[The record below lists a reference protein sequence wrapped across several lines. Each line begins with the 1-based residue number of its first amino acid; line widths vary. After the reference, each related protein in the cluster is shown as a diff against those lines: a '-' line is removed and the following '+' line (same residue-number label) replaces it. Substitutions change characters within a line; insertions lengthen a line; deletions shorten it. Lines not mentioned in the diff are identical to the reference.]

1 MWRRRSTVSS
11 DWCDGLARLSHW
23 LIRPAVRG
31 CPGDPCFFRGEP
43 AAARPRA
50 FHPGQPLPPDI
61 DDERLMQQRIYPQ
74 QWHNQHIYPALDC
87 PELEADMSLARA
99 NLAGLAGFI
108 DGLDQV
114 LGNTDA
120 LPDFLREV
128 RLRAQRIRNIGWNV
142 AILAACKGS
151 QDARDVLA
159 KQLASRARA
168 LNADLFK
175 TLAPVEDLMLG
186 LPEPEFERLMQDPL
200 LGEEDYRLRHER
212 RLQDQR
218 LPVEAEQLVIGL
230 GTDGLHAWGNLYN
243 DLVGKIRLVI
253 DGREMGLAEASNLLS
268 SPIRALRREAFD
280 AISAGWEGE
289 QETVAAILN
298 ALNGWRLEL
307 ARQRG
312 KQRVLDALDLS
323 CHQSHIERT
332 TLDTL
337 MAETYNA
344 RGLGQRALGL
354 MARQLGITDP
364 GPEDL
369 FAPPPAASSREIPF
383 EEAIE
388 IIAAAFARFD
398 PEMGEFARMMAEK
411 GWIDAAPTPNRRTGA
426 YCTKFA
432 EPVEPRVFITY
443 AGTMDNVITLAH
455 ELGHAW
461 HNWLIRDLP
470 MSQRSY
476 PMTLAETASI
486 FAETLVRSAL
496 FEQAQTPEQQQA
508 IAWAEAD
515 GAATFLVNI
524 PARFDF
530 EQALV
535 AARGQGY
542 VSAQRLKTMTDEAW
556 GRWYE
561 ESLVRYHPLFWAA
574 KAHFS
579 IAGLGFYNYP
589 YLFGYLFSLG
599 VYQQLMSRQAAGETN
614 VAGAYRALL
623 RDTGRM
629 SAEDLVAKHLG
640 QDIREAAF
648 WQGSMTL
655 VAAAVDR
662 FEQTCG

>member
-1 MWRRRSTVSS
+1 
-11 DWCDGLARLSHW
+11 
-23 LIRPAVRG
+23 
-31 CPGDPCFFRGEP
+31 
-43 AAARPRA
+43 
-50 FHPGQPLPPDI
+50 
-61 DDERLMQQRIYPQ
+61 
-74 QWHNQHIYPALDC
+74 
-87 PELEADMSLARA
+87 MSLARA
-99 NLAGLAGFI
+99 SLAELSGFI
-108 DGLDQV
+108 EGLVGVQ
-114 LGNTDA
+114 GNQPA
-120 LPDFLREV
+120 RQDFLREV
-128 RLRAQRIRNIGWNV
+128 RLRARRIREIGWNIAV
-142 AILAACKGS
+142 LAACTGS
-151 QDARDVLA
+151 QDARDPLA

-175 TLAPVEDLMLG
+175 TLAPIEDLMLG
-186 LPEPEFERLMQDPL
+186 LPEAEFEQLMQDPL
-200 LGEEDYRLRHER
+200 LGEEEYRLRHER

-253 DGREMGLAEASNLLS
+253 DGREMGLAEANNLLS
-268 SPIRALRREAFD
+268 SPVRALRKEAFD

-307 ARQRG
+307 SRQRG
-312 KQRVLDALDLS
+312 KVRTLDALDLS
-323 CHQSHIERT
+323 CHQSHIERA

-337 MAETYNA
+337 MQETWQA
-344 RGLGQRALGL
+344 RHLGQRALGL
-354 MARQLGITDP
+354 MARRLGIEEL

-369 FAPPPAASSREIPF
+369 FAPPPASSHRSIPF

-388 IIAAAFARFD
+388 IIALAFTGFD
-398 PEMGEFARMMAEK
+398 PKMGEFARMMAER

-432 EPVEPRVFITY
+432 DPVEPRVFITY

-496 FEQAQTPEQQQA
+496 FEQARSAEERQA

-535 AARGQGY
+535 AEREQGY
-542 VSAQRLKTMTDEAW
+542 VSSGRLKALTDEAW

-561 ESLVRYHPLFWAA
+561 ESLCRYHPMFWAA

-579 IAGLGFYNYP
+579 IAGFGFYNYP

-599 VYQQLMSRQAAGETN
+599 VYQQLISRQAAGEQD
-614 VAGAYRALL
+614 VAQAYRALL

-629 SAEDLVAKHLG
+629 SAEELVVKHLG

-648 WQGSMTL
+648 WQGSLAL

-662 FEQTCG
+662 FEQTLS

>member
-1 MWRRRSTVSS
+1 
-11 DWCDGLARLSHW
+11 
-23 LIRPAVRG
+23 
-31 CPGDPCFFRGEP
+31 
-43 AAARPRA
+43 
-50 FHPGQPLPPDI
+50 
-61 DDERLMQQRIYPQ
+61 MQQRVYPQ
-74 QWHNQHIYPALDC
+74 QWQNQHIYPSLDSC
-87 PELEADMSLARA
+87 VLEADMSLARA
-99 NLAGLAGFI
+99 SLAELSGFIEGLAGV
-108 DGLDQV
+108 Q
-114 LGNTDA
+114 GNQPA
-120 LPDFLREV
+120 RQDFLREV
-128 RLRAQRIRNIGWNV
+128 RLRARRIREIGWNIAV
-142 AILAACKGS
+142 LAACTGS
-151 QDARDVLA
+151 QDARDPLA

-175 TLAPVEDLMLG
+175 TLAPIEDLMLG
-186 LPEPEFERLMQDPL
+186 LPEAEFEQLMQDPL
-200 LGEEDYRLRHER
+200 LGEEEYRLRHER

-268 SPIRALRREAFD
+268 SPDGALRKEAFD

-307 ARQRG
+307 SRQRG
-312 KQRVLDALDLS
+312 KVRTLDALDLS
-323 CHQSHIERT
+323 CHQSHIERV

-337 MAETYNA
+337 MQETWQA

-354 MARQLGITDP
+354 MARRLGIEEL

-369 FAPPPAASSREIPF
+369 FAPPPASSHRSIPF

-388 IIAAAFARFD
+388 IIALAFTGFD
-398 PEMGEFARMMAEK
+398 PEMGEFARMMAER

-432 EPVEPRVFITY
+432 DPVEPRVFITY

-496 FEQAQTPEQQQA
+496 FEQARSAEERQA

-535 AARGQGY
+535 AEREQGY
-542 VSAQRLKTMTDEAW
+542 VSSARLKALTDEAW

-561 ESLVRYHPLFWAA
+561 KSLSRYHPMFWAA

-579 IAGLGFYNYP
+579 IAGFGFYNYP

-599 VYQQLMSRQAAGETN
+599 VYQQLISRQAAGEQD
-614 VAGAYRALL
+614 VAQAYRALL

-629 SAEDLVAKHLG
+629 SAEELVMKHLG

-648 WQGSMTL
+648 WQGSLAL

-662 FEQTCG
+662 FEQTLS

>member
-1 MWRRRSTVSS
+1 
-11 DWCDGLARLSHW
+11 
-23 LIRPAVRG
+23 
-31 CPGDPCFFRGEP
+31 
-43 AAARPRA
+43 
-50 FHPGQPLPPDI
+50 
-61 DDERLMQQRIYPQ
+61 MQQRVYPQ
-74 QWHNQHIYPALDC
+74 QWQNQHIYPSLDSSV
-87 PELEADMSLARA
+87 LEADMSLARA
-99 NLAGLAGFI
+99 SLAELAVFI
-108 DGLDQV
+108 DGLGPLRDQ
-114 LGNTDA
+114 GAA
-120 LPDFLREV
+120 LQDGLREV
-128 RLRAQRIRNIGWNV
+128 RLRARRIREIGWNIAV
-142 AILAACKGS
+142 LAACTGS
-151 QDARDVLA
+151 QDTRDPLA

-175 TLAPVEDLMLG
+175 TLAPIEDLMLG
-186 LPEPEFERLMQDPL
+186 LPEAEFRQLMQDPL
-200 LGEEDYRLRHER
+200 LGEEEYRLRHER

-243 DLVGKIRLVI
+243 DLVGKIRVQVA
-253 DGREMGLAEASNLLS
+253 GQERGLAEASNLLS
-268 SPIRALRREAFD
+268 SPDRAQRKEAFD

-307 ARQRG
+307 SRQRG
-312 KQRVLDALDLS
+312 RVRTLDALDLS
-323 CHQSHIERT
+323 CHQSHIERA

-337 MAETYNA
+337 MRETWQA

-354 MARQLGITDP
+354 MARRLGIEEL

-369 FAPPPAASSREIPF
+369 FAPPPASSHRSIPF

-388 IIAAAFARFD
+388 IIALAFAGFD
-398 PEMGEFARMMAEK
+398 PEMGAFARMMAER

-432 EPVEPRVFITY
+432 DPVEPRVFITY

-496 FEQAQTPEQQQA
+496 FEQARNAEERQA

-535 AARGQGY
+535 AEREQGY
-542 VSAQRLKTMTDEAW
+542 VSSARLKALTDEAW

-561 ESLVRYHPLFWAA
+561 KSLGRYHPMFWAA

-579 IAGLGFYNYP
+579 IAGFGFYNYP

-599 VYQQLMSRQAAGETN
+599 VYQQLMSRKGAGEAN
-614 VAGAYRALL
+614 VAEAYRALL

-648 WQGSMTL
+648 WQGSLAL

-662 FEQTCG
+662 FEQTQS

>member
-1 MWRRRSTVSS
+1 MY
-11 DWCDGLARLSHW
+11 
-23 LIRPAVRG
+23 
-31 CPGDPCFFRGEP
+31 
-43 AAARPRA
+43 
-50 FHPGQPLPPDI
+50 Q
-61 DDERLMQQRIYPQ
+61 Q
-74 QWHNQHIYPALDC
+74 QWNNDHIYPGLDST
-87 PELEADMSLARA
+87 ELEADMRAARHALEELASYM
-99 NLAGLAGFI
+99 AGL
-108 DGLDQV
+108 DGVRGD
-114 LGNTDA
+114 DA
-120 LPDFLREV
+120 ALQDFLREV
-128 RLRAQRIRNIGWNV
+128 RLRARDIRHIGWNV
-142 AILAACKGS
+142 AILATCRGS
-151 QDARDVLA
+151 QDARDPQA

-175 TLAPVEDLMLG
+175 TLAPVEDLMLA
-186 LPEPEFERLMQDPL
+186 LPEEEFAALMVDPL
-200 LGEEDYRLRHER
+200 LGEETYRLRHER

-243 DLVGKIRLVI
+243 DLVGKIRLTI

-268 SPIRALRREAFD
+268 SPIRALRLEAFD

-312 KQRVLDALDLS
+312 NTRLLDALDLS
-323 CHQSHIERT
+323 CHQSHIERA
-332 TLDTL
+332 TLDAL
-337 MAETYNA
+337 MSETWRA
-344 RGLGQRALGL
+344 RGLGQRALEL
-354 MARQLGITDP
+354 MAERLGLDDL

-369 FAPPPAASSREIPF
+369 FAPPPASSSRDIPF
-383 EEAIE
+383 DEAIE
-388 IIAAAFARFD
+388 LIVDAFSRFD
-398 PEMGEFARMMAEK
+398 PEMGAFARMMAEK

-432 EPVEPRVFITY
+432 EPVEPRVFVTY

-461 HNWLIRDLP
+461 HNWVIRDLP

-496 FEQAQTPEQQQA
+496 FEQAQSPEEQLA

-530 EQALV
+530 ERALV
-535 AARGQGY
+535 AERAQGY
-542 VSAQRLKTMTDEAW
+542 VSAERLKTLTDEAW

-561 ESLVRYHPLFWAA
+561 GSLTRYHPMFWAA

-599 VYQQLMSRQAAGETN
+599 VYQQLMSRKAAGEEG
-614 VAGAYRALL
+614 VAEAYRALL

-648 WQGSMTL
+648 WQGSL
-655 VAAAVDR
+655 AQVAQAIER
-662 FEQTCG
+662 FAQLPA

>member
-1 MWRRRSTVSS
+1 MY
-11 DWCDGLARLSHW
+11 
-23 LIRPAVRG
+23 
-31 CPGDPCFFRGEP
+31 
-43 AAARPRA
+43 
-50 FHPGQPLPPDI
+50 Q
-61 DDERLMQQRIYPQ
+61 Q
-74 QWHNQHIYPALDC
+74 QWNNDHIYSGLDS
-87 PELEADMSLARA
+87 PELEADMRAARHALEELASYM
-99 NLAGLAGFI
+99 AGL
-108 DGLDQV
+108 DGV
-114 LGNTDA
+114 RDA
-120 LPDFLREV
+120 DAALLDFLREV
-128 RLRAQRIRNIGWNV
+128 RLRARDIRHIGWNV
-142 AILAACKGS
+142 AILAACRGS
-151 QDARDVLA
+151 QDARDPQA

-175 TLAPVEDLMLG
+175 TLAPVEDLMLA
-186 LPEPEFERLMQDPL
+186 LPEEEFAALMRDPL
-200 LGEEDYRLRHER
+200 LGEEAYRLRHER

-243 DLVGKIRLVI
+243 DLVGKIRLTI

-268 SPIRALRREAFD
+268 SPIRALRLEAFD

-307 ARQRG
+307 ACQRG
-312 KQRVLDALDLS
+312 NTRLLDALDLS
-323 CHQSHIERT
+323 CHQSHIERA
-332 TLDTL
+332 TLDAL
-337 MAETYNA
+337 MSETWRA
-344 RGLGQRALGL
+344 RWLGQRALGL
-354 MARQLGITDP
+354 MAERLGLDDL

-369 FAPPPAASSREIPF
+369 FAPPPASSSRDIPF
-383 EEAIE
+383 DEAIAL
-388 IIAAAFARFD
+388 IADAFSRFD
-398 PEMGEFARMMAEK
+398 PEMGAFARMMAEK

-432 EPVEPRVFITY
+432 EPVEPRVFVTY

-461 HNWLIRDLP
+461 HNWVIRDLP

-496 FEQAQTPEQQQA
+496 FGQAQSPEEQLA

-524 PARFDF
+524 SARFDF

-535 AARGQGY
+535 AEREQGY
-542 VSAQRLKTMTDEAW
+542 VSAERLKALTDEAW

-561 ESLVRYHPLFWAA
+561 GSLTRYHSMFWAA

-599 VYQQLMSRQAAGETN
+599 VYQQLMSRKAAGEEGIAET
-614 VAGAYRALL
+614 YRALL

-648 WQGSMTL
+648 WQGSL
-655 VAAAVDR
+655 AQVAQAVER
-662 FEQTCG
+662 FAQLPA

>member
-1 MWRRRSTVSS
+1 
-11 DWCDGLARLSHW
+11 
-23 LIRPAVRG
+23 
-31 CPGDPCFFRGEP
+31 
-43 AAARPRA
+43 
-50 FHPGQPLPPDI
+50 
-61 DDERLMQQRIYPQ
+61 MQATRYLQ
-74 QWHNQHIYPALDC
+74 QWHNHHIYPALDS
-87 PELEADMSLARA
+87 PELEADMAEARAALAPLAALIA
-99 NLAGLAGFI
+99 NLADLAG
-108 DGLDQV
+108 
-114 LGNTDA
+114 DA
-120 LPDFLREV
+120 RQDCLREV
-128 RLRAQRIRNIGWNV
+128 RLRARRIRHIGWNV
-142 AILAACKGS
+142 AILAACRGS
-151 QDARDVLA
+151 QDARDTQA

-175 TLAPVEDLMLG
+175 TLAPVEDLMLA
-186 LPEPEFERLMQDPL
+186 LPEAEFGLLMADPL
-200 LGEEDYRLRHER
+200 LGEEEYRLRHER

-218 LPVEAEQLVIGL
+218 LPVAAEQLVIGL

-268 SPIRALRREAFD
+268 SPLRSLRREAFD

-298 ALNGWRLEL
+298 AINGWRLEL
-307 ARQRG
+307 SRQRG
-312 KQRVLDALDLS
+312 SERQLDALDLS
-323 CHQSHIERT
+323 CHQSHIERA

-337 MAETYNA
+337 MSETWQA
-344 RGLGQRALGL
+344 RTLGQRALEL
-354 MARQLGITDP
+354 MAARLGIDDP
-364 GPEDL
+364 GAEDL

-388 IIAAAFARFD
+388 LIAAAFARFD

-432 EPVEPRVFITY
+432 EPVEPRVFVTY

-461 HNWLIRDLP
+461 HNWVIRDLP
-470 MSQRSY
+470 MSQRGY

-496 FEQAQTPEQQQA
+496 FEQAESPEEQLA

-530 EQALV
+530 ELALV
-535 AARGQGY
+535 AERERGY
-542 VSAQRLKTMTDEAW
+542 VAPARLKALTDEAW
-556 GRWYE
+556 ARWYE
-561 ESLVRYHPLFWAA
+561 GSLCRYHPMFWAA

-599 VYQQLMSRQAAGETN
+599 VYQLLMSRKAAGEEG
-614 VAGAYRALL
+614 VAEAYRALL

-629 SAEDLVAKHLG
+629 SAEALVAKHLG
-640 QDIREAAF
+640 QDIRQSAF
-648 WQGSMTL
+648 WQGSL
-655 VAAAVDR
+655 AQVAQAVER
-662 FEQTCG
+662 FAQLPA

>member
-1 MWRRRSTVSS
+1 
-11 DWCDGLARLSHW
+11 
-23 LIRPAVRG
+23 
-31 CPGDPCFFRGEP
+31 
-43 AAARPRA
+43 
-50 FHPGQPLPPDI
+50 
-61 DDERLMQQRIYPQ
+61 MQATRYLQ
-74 QWHNQHIYPALDC
+74 QWHNHHIYPALDS
-87 PELEADMSLARA
+87 PELEADMAEARAALAPLAALIA
-99 NLAGLAGFI
+99 NLADLAG
-108 DGLDQV
+108 
-114 LGNTDA
+114 DA
-120 LPDFLREV
+120 RQDCLREV
-128 RLRAQRIRNIGWNV
+128 RLRARRIRHIGWNV
-142 AILAACKGS
+142 AILAACRGS
-151 QDARDVLA
+151 QDARDTQA

-175 TLAPVEDLMLG
+175 TLAPVEDLMLA
-186 LPEPEFERLMQDPL
+186 LPEAEFGLLMADPL
-200 LGEEDYRLRHER
+200 LGEEEYRLRHER

-218 LPVEAEQLVIGL
+218 LPVAAEQLVIGL

-268 SPIRALRREAFD
+268 SPLRSLRREAFD

-298 ALNGWRLEL
+298 AINGWRLEL
-307 ARQRG
+307 SRQRG
-312 KQRVLDALDLS
+312 SERQLDALDLS
-323 CHQSHIERT
+323 CHQSHIERA

-337 MAETYNA
+337 MSETWQA
-344 RGLGQRALGL
+344 RTLGQRALEL
-354 MARQLGITDP
+354 MAARLGIDDP
-364 GPEDL
+364 GAEDL

-388 IIAAAFARFD
+388 LIAAAFARFD

-432 EPVEPRVFITY
+432 EPVEPRVFVTY

-461 HNWLIRDLP
+461 HNWVIRDLP
-470 MSQRSY
+470 MSQRGY

-496 FEQAQTPEQQQA
+496 FEQAESPEEQLA

-530 EQALV
+530 ELALV
-535 AARGQGY
+535 AERERGY
-542 VSAQRLKTMTDEAW
+542 VAPARLKALTDEAW
-556 GRWYE
+556 ARWYE
-561 ESLVRYHPLFWAA
+561 KSLCRYHPMFWAA

-599 VYQQLMSRQAAGETN
+599 VYQLLMSRKAAGEEG
-614 VAGAYRALL
+614 VAEAYRALL

-629 SAEDLVAKHLG
+629 SAEALVAKHLG
-640 QDIREAAF
+640 QDIRQSAF
-648 WQGSMTL
+648 WQGSL
-655 VAAAVDR
+655 AQVAQAVER
-662 FEQTCG
+662 FAQLPA

>member
-1 MWRRRSTVSS
+1 MY
-11 DWCDGLARLSHW
+11 
-23 LIRPAVRG
+23 
-31 CPGDPCFFRGEP
+31 
-43 AAARPRA
+43 
-50 FHPGQPLPPDI
+50 Q
-61 DDERLMQQRIYPQ
+61 Q
-74 QWHNQHIYPALDC
+74 QWNNDHIYPGLDS
-87 PELEADMSLARA
+87 PEQEADMRAARHALEELASYM
-99 NLAGLAGFI
+99 AGL
-108 DGLDQV
+108 DGVRDD
-114 LGNTDA
+114 DA
-120 LPDFLREV
+120 ALLDFLREV
-128 RLRAQRIRNIGWNV
+128 RLRARDIRHIGWNV
-142 AILAACKGS
+142 AILAACRGS
-151 QDARDVLA
+151 QDARDPQA

-175 TLAPVEDLMLG
+175 TLAPVEDLMLA
-186 LPEPEFERLMQDPL
+186 LPEEKFAALMSDPL
-200 LGEEDYRLRHER
+200 LGEEAYRLRHER

-243 DLVGKIRLVI
+243 DLVGKIRLTI

-268 SPIRALRREAFD
+268 SPVRALRLEAFD

-312 KQRVLDALDLS
+312 NPRLLDALDLS
-323 CHQSHIERT
+323 CHQSHIERA
-332 TLDTL
+332 TLDAL
-337 MAETYNA
+337 MSETWRA
-344 RGLGQRALGL
+344 RGLGQRALEL
-354 MARQLGITDP
+354 MAERLGLDDL

-369 FAPPPAASSREIPF
+369 FAPPPAVSSREIPF

-388 IIAAAFARFD
+388 LIADAFSRFD
-398 PEMGEFARMMAEK
+398 PEMGAFARMMAEK

-432 EPVEPRVFITY
+432 EPVEPRVFVTY

-461 HNWLIRDLP
+461 HNWVIRDLP

-496 FEQAQTPEQQQA
+496 FEQAQSPEEQLA

-530 EQALV
+530 ERALV
-535 AARGQGY
+535 AEREQGY
-542 VSAQRLKTMTDEAW
+542 VSAERLKALTDEAW

-561 ESLVRYHPLFWAA
+561 GSLTRYHPMFWAA

-599 VYQQLMSRQAAGETN
+599 VYQQLMSRKAAGEEG
-614 VAGAYRALL
+614 VAEAYRALL

-648 WQGSMTL
+648 WQGSL
-655 VAAAVDR
+655 AQVAQAIER
-662 FEQTCG
+662 FAQLPA

>member
-1 MWRRRSTVSS
+1 MY
-11 DWCDGLARLSHW
+11 
-23 LIRPAVRG
+23 
-31 CPGDPCFFRGEP
+31 
-43 AAARPRA
+43 
-50 FHPGQPLPPDI
+50 Q
-61 DDERLMQQRIYPQ
+61 Q
-74 QWHNQHIYPALDC
+74 QWNNDHIYPGLDST
-87 PELEADMSLARA
+87 ELEADMRAARHALDDLASYMT
-99 NLAGLAGFI
+99 GLEAVRG
-108 DGLDQV
+108 D
-114 LGNTDA
+114 DA
-120 LPDFLREV
+120 ALQDFLREV
-128 RLRAQRIRNIGWNV
+128 RLRTRTIHNIGWNV
-142 AILAACKGS
+142 AILAACRGS
-151 QDARDVLA
+151 QDARDPQA
-159 KQLASRARA
+159 KQMASRARA

-175 TLAPVEDLMLG
+175 TLAPVEDLLLA
-186 LPEPEFERLMQDPL
+186 LPEEAFVALMRDPL
-200 LGEEDYRLRHER
+200 LGEEAYRLRHER

-218 LPVEAEQLVIGL
+218 LPVAAEQLVIGL

-243 DLVGKIRLVI
+243 DLVGKIRLTI

-268 SPIRALRREAFD
+268 SPVRALRLEAFD

-312 KQRVLDALDLS
+312 SERLLDALDLS
-323 CHQSHIERT
+323 CHQSHIERA
-332 TLDTL
+332 TLDAL
-337 MAETYNA
+337 MSETWQA
-344 RGLGQRALGL
+344 RGLGQQALAL
-354 MARQLGITDP
+354 MAARLGIDDL
-364 GPEDL
+364 GAEDL
-369 FAPPPAASSREIPF
+369 FAPPPATSSREIPF
-383 EEAIE
+383 EEAIAL
-388 IIAAAFARFD
+388 IADAFSHFD
-398 PEMGEFARMMAEK
+398 PEMGAFARMMAEK
-411 GWIDAAPTPNRRTGA
+411 GWIDAAPTPHRRTGA

-432 EPVEPRVFITY
+432 EPVEPRVFVTY

-461 HNWLIRDLP
+461 HNWVIRDLP
-470 MSQRSY
+470 MSQRRY

-496 FEQAQTPEQQQA
+496 FEQAQSAEEQLA

-530 EQALV
+530 ERALV
-535 AARGQGY
+535 AERAQGY
-542 VSAQRLKTMTDEAW
+542 VSAARLKALTDEAW

-561 ESLVRYHPLFWAA
+561 GSLCRYHPMFWAA

-579 IAGLGFYNYP
+579 IAGFGFYNYP

-599 VYQQLMSRQAAGETN
+599 VYQQLMSRKAAGEAG
-614 VAGAYRALL
+614 VAEAYRALL

-648 WQGSMTL
+648 WQGSL
-655 VAAAVDR
+655 AQVAEAVAR
-662 FEQTCG
+662 FAQL

>member
-1 MWRRRSTVSS
+1 
-11 DWCDGLARLSHW
+11 
-23 LIRPAVRG
+23 
-31 CPGDPCFFRGEP
+31 
-43 AAARPRA
+43 
-50 FHPGQPLPPDI
+50 
-61 DDERLMQQRIYPQ
+61 MQQRVYPQ
-74 QWHNQHIYPALDC
+74 QWQNQHIYPSLDSSV
-87 PELEADMSLARA
+87 LEADMSLARA
-99 NLAGLAGFI
+99 SLAELAVFI
-108 DGLDQV
+108 DGLGPLRDQ
-114 LGNTDA
+114 GAA
-120 LPDFLREV
+120 LQDGMRDGLRDGLREV
-128 RLRAQRIRNIGWNV
+128 RLRARRIREIGWNIAV
-142 AILAACKGS
+142 LAACTGS
-151 QDARDVLA
+151 QDARDPLA

-175 TLAPVEDLMLG
+175 TLAPIEDLMLG
-186 LPEPEFERLMQDPL
+186 LPEAEFGALMQDPL
-200 LGEEDYRLRHER
+200 LGEEEYRLRHER

-243 DLVGKIRLVI
+243 DLVGKIRVQVA
-253 DGREMGLAEASNLLS
+253 GQERGLAEASNLLS
-268 SPIRALRREAFD
+268 SPDRAQRKVAFD

-307 ARQRG
+307 SRQRG
-312 KQRVLDALDLS
+312 KVRTLDALDLS
-323 CHQSHIERT
+323 CHQSHIERA

-337 MAETYNA
+337 MRETWQA

-354 MARQLGITDP
+354 MARRLGIEEL

-369 FAPPPAASSREIPF
+369 FAPPPASSHRSIPF
-383 EEAIE
+383 EEAID
-388 IIAAAFARFD
+388 IIALAFAGFD
-398 PEMGEFARMMAEK
+398 PEMGAFARMMAER

-432 EPVEPRVFITY
+432 DPVEPRVFITY

-496 FEQAQTPEQQQA
+496 FEQARSAEERQA

-535 AARGQGY
+535 AEREQGY
-542 VSAQRLKTMTDEAW
+542 VSSARLKALTDEAW

-561 ESLVRYHPLFWAA
+561 KSLGRYHPMFWAA

-579 IAGLGFYNYP
+579 IAGFGFYNYP

-599 VYQQLMSRQAAGETN
+599 VYQQLMSRKGAGEAN
-614 VAGAYRALL
+614 VAEAYRALL

-648 WQGSMTL
+648 WQGSLAL

-662 FEQTCG
+662 FEQTQS

>member
-1 MWRRRSTVSS
+1 
-11 DWCDGLARLSHW
+11 
-23 LIRPAVRG
+23 
-31 CPGDPCFFRGEP
+31 
-43 AAARPRA
+43 
-50 FHPGQPLPPDI
+50 
-61 DDERLMQQRIYPQ
+61 MQQRVYPQ
-74 QWHNQHIYPALDC
+74 QWQNQHIYPSLDSSV
-87 PELEADMSLARA
+87 LEADMSLARA
-99 NLAGLAGFI
+99 SLAELAVFI
-108 DGLDQV
+108 DGLGQLRDQ
-114 LGNTDA
+114 GAA
-120 LPDFLREV
+120 LQDGLRDGLREV
-128 RLRAQRIRNIGWNV
+128 RLRARRIREIGWNIAV
-142 AILAACKGS
+142 LAACTGS
-151 QDARDVLA
+151 QDARDPLA

-175 TLAPVEDLMLG
+175 TLAPIEDLMLG
-186 LPEPEFERLMQDPL
+186 LPEAEFGQLMQDPL
-200 LGEEDYRLRHER
+200 LGEEEYRLRHER

-243 DLVGKIRLVI
+243 DLVGKIRVQVA
-253 DGREMGLAEASNLLS
+253 GQERGLAEASNLLS
-268 SPIRALRREAFD
+268 SPDRAQRKEAFD

-312 KQRVLDALDLS
+312 RVRTLDALDLS
-323 CHQSHIERT
+323 CHQSHIERA

-337 MAETYNA
+337 MRETWQA

-354 MARQLGITDP
+354 MARRLGIEEL

-369 FAPPPAASSREIPF
+369 FAPPPASSHRSIPF

-388 IIAAAFARFD
+388 IIALAFAGFD
-398 PEMGEFARMMAEK
+398 PEMGAFARMMAER

-432 EPVEPRVFITY
+432 DPVEPRVFITY

-496 FEQAQTPEQQQA
+496 FEQARSAEERQA

-535 AARGQGY
+535 AEREQGY
-542 VSAQRLKTMTDEAW
+542 VSSARLKALTDEAW

-561 ESLVRYHPLFWAA
+561 ESLGRYHPMFWAA

-579 IAGLGFYNYP
+579 IAGFGFYNYP

-599 VYQQLMSRQAAGETN
+599 VYQQLMSRKGAGEVN
-614 VAGAYRALL
+614 VAEAYRALL

-648 WQGSMTL
+648 WQGSLAL

-662 FEQTCG
+662 FEQTQS

>member
-1 MWRRRSTVSS
+1 
-11 DWCDGLARLSHW
+11 
-23 LIRPAVRG
+23 
-31 CPGDPCFFRGEP
+31 
-43 AAARPRA
+43 
-50 FHPGQPLPPDI
+50 
-61 DDERLMQQRIYPQ
+61 MQQPVYPQ
-74 QWHNQHIYPALDC
+74 QWHNQHIYPSLDSAM
-87 PELEADMSLARA
+87 LEADMSLARA
-99 NLAGLAGFI
+99 SLDELTGFI
-108 DGLDQV
+108 NGLGAVREQA
-114 LGNTDA
+114 DA
-120 LPDFLREV
+120 LQDFLREV
-128 RLRAQRIRNIGWNV
+128 RLRAQRIRNIGWNIAV
-142 AILAACKGS
+142 LAASQGS
-151 QDARDVLA
+151 QDARDPLA

-175 TLAPVEDLMLG
+175 ALAPVEDLMLG
-186 LPEPEFERLMQDPL
+186 LPESEFERLMQDPL

-243 DLVGKIRLVI
+243 DLVGKIRLHI
-253 DGREMGLAEASNLLS
+253 DGRERGLAEASNLLS
-268 SPIRALRREAFD
+268 SPERALRREAFD

-312 KQRVLDALDLS
+312 KVRQLDALDLS
-323 CHQSHIERT
+323 CHQSHIERA
-332 TLDTL
+332 TLDTM
-337 MAETYNA
+337 MAETYRA
-344 RGLGQRALGL
+344 RGLGQRALAL
-354 MARQLGITDP
+354 MAGKLGIDEL

-369 FAPPPAASSREIPF
+369 FAPPPASVSRTITF
-383 EEAIE
+383 EEAID
-388 IIAAAFARFD
+388 IIAAAFTRFD
-398 PEMGEFARMMAEK
+398 PEMGAFARMMAER

-470 MSQRSY
+470 MSQRGY

-496 FEQAQTPEQQQA
+496 FEQAQNPEQRQA

-524 PARFDF
+524 PARFEF
-530 EQALV
+530 ELALV
-535 AARGQGY
+535 AEREQGY
-542 VSAQRLKTMTDEAW
+542 VPAARLKSLTDEAW

-561 ESLVRYHPLFWAA
+561 GSLARYHPMFWAA

-579 IAGLGFYNYP
+579 IAGFGFYNYP

-599 VYQQLMSRQAAGETN
+599 VYHQLMSRQAQGEAN
-614 VAGAYRALL
+614 VAEAYRALL

-648 WQGSMTL
+648 WQGSLAL

-662 FEQTCG
+662 FEQTQG

>member
-1 MWRRRSTVSS
+1 
-11 DWCDGLARLSHW
+11 
-23 LIRPAVRG
+23 
-31 CPGDPCFFRGEP
+31 
-43 AAARPRA
+43 
-50 FHPGQPLPPDI
+50 
-61 DDERLMQQRIYPQ
+61 MQQRVYPQ
-74 QWHNQHIYPALDC
+74 QWQNQHIYPSLDSSV
-87 PELEADMSLARA
+87 LEADMSLARA
-99 NLAGLAGFI
+99 SLAELAVFI
-108 DGLDQV
+108 DGLGPLRDQ
-114 LGNTDA
+114 GAA
-120 LPDFLREV
+120 LQDGQRDGLRDGLREV
-128 RLRAQRIRNIGWNV
+128 RLRARRIREIGWNIAV
-142 AILAACKGS
+142 LAACTGS
-151 QDARDVLA
+151 QDARDPLA

-175 TLAPVEDLMLG
+175 TLAPIEDLMLG
-186 LPEPEFERLMQDPL
+186 LPEAEFGQLMQDPL
-200 LGEEDYRLRHER
+200 LGEEEYRLRHER

-243 DLVGKIRLVI
+243 DLVGKIRVQVA
-253 DGREMGLAEASNLLS
+253 GQERGLAEASNLLS
-268 SPIRALRREAFD
+268 SPDRGQRKEAFD
-280 AISAGWEGE
+280 AISAGWERE

-312 KQRVLDALDLS
+312 KVRTLDALDLS
-323 CHQSHIERT
+323 CHQSHIERA

-337 MAETYNA
+337 MRETWQA

-354 MARQLGITDP
+354 MARRLGIEEL

-369 FAPPPAASSREIPF
+369 FAPPPASSHRSIPF

-388 IIAAAFARFD
+388 IIALAFAGFD
-398 PEMGEFARMMAEK
+398 PEMGAFARMMAER

-432 EPVEPRVFITY
+432 DPVEPRVFITY

-496 FEQAQTPEQQQA
+496 FEQARSAEERQA

-535 AARGQGY
+535 AEREQGY
-542 VSAQRLKTMTDEAW
+542 VSSARLKALTDEAW

-561 ESLVRYHPLFWAA
+561 ESLGRYHPMFWAA

-579 IAGLGFYNYP
+579 IAGFGFYNYP

-599 VYQQLMSRQAAGETN
+599 VYQQLMSRKGAGEAN
-614 VAGAYRALL
+614 VAEAYRALL

-648 WQGSMTL
+648 WQGSLAL

-662 FEQTCG
+662 FEQTQS

>member
-1 MWRRRSTVSS
+1 MY
-11 DWCDGLARLSHW
+11 
-23 LIRPAVRG
+23 
-31 CPGDPCFFRGEP
+31 
-43 AAARPRA
+43 
-50 FHPGQPLPPDI
+50 Q
-61 DDERLMQQRIYPQ
+61 Q
-74 QWHNQHIYPALDC
+74 QWNNDHIYPGLDST
-87 PELEADMSLARA
+87 ELEADMRAARHALEELASYM
-99 NLAGLAGFI
+99 AGL
-108 DGLDQV
+108 DGVRDD
-114 LGNTDA
+114 DA
-120 LPDFLREV
+120 ALLDFLREV
-128 RLRAQRIRNIGWNV
+128 RLRTRDIHNIGWNM
-142 AILAACKGS
+142 AILAACRGS
-151 QDARDVLA
+151 QDARDPQA

-168 LNADLFK
+168 LIADLFK
-175 TLAPVEDLMLG
+175 TLAPVEDLMLA
-186 LPEPEFERLMQDPL
+186 LPEEEFAALMRDPL
-200 LGEEDYRLRHER
+200 LGEEAYRLRHER

-218 LPVEAEQLVIGL
+218 LPVAAEQLVIGL

-243 DLVGKIRLVI
+243 DLVGKIRLTI

-268 SPIRALRREAFD
+268 SPIRALRLEAFD

-312 KQRVLDALDLS
+312 NTRLLDALDLS
-323 CHQSHIERT
+323 CHQSHIERA
-332 TLDTL
+332 TLDAL
-337 MAETYNA
+337 MSEAWRA
-344 RGLGQRALGL
+344 RGLGQRALEL
-354 MARQLGITDP
+354 MAERLGLDDL

-369 FAPPPAASSREIPF
+369 FAPPPASSSRDIPF
-383 EEAIE
+383 DEAIE
-388 IIAAAFARFD
+388 LIADAFSRLD
-398 PEMGEFARMMAEK
+398 PEMGAFARMMAEK

-432 EPVEPRVFITY
+432 EPVEPRVFVTY

-461 HNWLIRDLP
+461 HNWVIRDLP
-470 MSQRSY
+470 MSQRRY

-496 FEQAQTPEQQQA
+496 FEQTQSTEEQLV

-530 EQALV
+530 ERALV
-535 AARGQGY
+535 AERAQGY
-542 VSAQRLKTMTDEAW
+542 VPAERLKALTDEAW

-561 ESLVRYHPLFWAA
+561 GSLTRYHPMFWAA

-579 IAGLGFYNYP
+579 IAGFGFYNYP

-599 VYQQLMSRQAAGETN
+599 VYQQLMSRKAAGEEG
-614 VAGAYRALL
+614 VAEAYRALL

-640 QDIREAAF
+640 QDIREAVF
-648 WQGSMTL
+648 WQGSL
-655 VAAAVDR
+655 AQVAQAVER
-662 FEQTCG
+662 FAQLPA

>member
-1 MWRRRSTVSS
+1 MY
-11 DWCDGLARLSHW
+11 
-23 LIRPAVRG
+23 
-31 CPGDPCFFRGEP
+31 
-43 AAARPRA
+43 
-50 FHPGQPLPPDI
+50 Q
-61 DDERLMQQRIYPQ
+61 Q
-74 QWHNQHIYPALDC
+74 QWNNDHIYPGLDS
-87 PELEADMSLARA
+87 PELEADMRAARHA
-99 NLAGLAGFI
+99 LEELVSYMAGL
-108 DGLDQV
+108 DGVRGD
-114 LGNTDA
+114 DA
-120 LPDFLREV
+120 ALQDFLREV
-128 RLRAQRIRNIGWNV
+128 RLRARDIRHIGWNV
-142 AILAACKGS
+142 AILAACRGS
-151 QDARDVLA
+151 QDARDPQA

-175 TLAPVEDLMLG
+175 TLAPVEDLMLA
-186 LPEPEFERLMQDPL
+186 LPEEEFAALMADPL
-200 LGEEDYRLRHER
+200 LGEEAYRLRHER

-218 LPVEAEQLVIGL
+218 LPVAAEQLVIGL

-268 SPIRALRREAFD
+268 SPLRSLRREAFD

-298 ALNGWRLEL
+298 AINGWRLEL
-307 ARQRG
+307 SRQRG
-312 KQRVLDALDLS
+312 SERQLDALDLS
-323 CHQSHIERT
+323 CHQSHIERA

-337 MAETYNA
+337 MSETWQA
-344 RGLGQRALGL
+344 RTLGQRALEL
-354 MARQLGITDP
+354 MAARLGIDDP
-364 GPEDL
+364 GAEDL

-388 IIAAAFARFD
+388 LIAAAFSRFD

-432 EPVEPRVFITY
+432 EPVEPRVFVTY

-461 HNWLIRDLP
+461 HNWVIRDLP

-496 FEQAQTPEQQQA
+496 FEQAQSPEEQLA

-535 AARGQGY
+535 AERAQGY
-542 VSAQRLKTMTDEAW
+542 VSAERLKALTDEAW

-561 ESLVRYHPLFWAA
+561 GSLCRYHPMFWAA

-599 VYQQLMSRQAAGETN
+599 VYEQLMSRKAAGKTG
-614 VAGAYRALL
+614 VAEAYRALL

-648 WQGSMTL
+648 WQGSL
-655 VAAAVDR
+655 VQVAQAVER
-662 FEQTCG
+662 FEQLPA

>member
-1 MWRRRSTVSS
+1 MY
-11 DWCDGLARLSHW
+11 
-23 LIRPAVRG
+23 
-31 CPGDPCFFRGEP
+31 
-43 AAARPRA
+43 
-50 FHPGQPLPPDI
+50 Q
-61 DDERLMQQRIYPQ
+61 Q
-74 QWHNQHIYPALDC
+74 QWNNDHIYPGLDS
-87 PELEADMSLARA
+87 PELEADMRAARHALEELASYM
-99 NLAGLAGFI
+99 AGL
-108 DGLDQV
+108 DGVRDD
-114 LGNTDA
+114 DA
-120 LPDFLREV
+120 ALLDFLREV
-128 RLRAQRIRNIGWNV
+128 RLRARDIRHIGWNV
-142 AILAACKGS
+142 AILAACRGS
-151 QDARDVLA
+151 QDARDPQA
-159 KQLASRARA
+159 KLLASRARA

-175 TLAPVEDLMLG
+175 TLAPVEDLMLA
-186 LPEPEFERLMQDPL
+186 LPEEKFAALMSDPL
-200 LGEEDYRLRHER
+200 LGEEAYRLGHER

-218 LPVEAEQLVIGL
+218 LPVAAEQLVIGL

-243 DLVGKIRLVI
+243 DLVGKIRLTI

-268 SPIRALRREAFD
+268 SPIRALRLEAFD

-312 KQRVLDALDLS
+312 NTRLLDALDLS
-323 CHQSHIERT
+323 CHQSHIERA
-332 TLDTL
+332 TLDAL
-337 MAETYNA
+337 MSETWRA

-354 MARQLGITDP
+354 MAERLGLDDL

-369 FAPPPAASSREIPF
+369 FAPPPASSSRDIPF
-383 EEAIE
+383 DEAIAL
-388 IIAAAFARFD
+388 IADAFSRFD
-398 PEMGEFARMMAEK
+398 PEMGAFARMMAEK

-432 EPVEPRVFITY
+432 EPVEPRVFVTY

-461 HNWLIRDLP
+461 HNWVIRDLP

-496 FEQAQTPEQQQA
+496 FGQAQSPEEQLA

-535 AARGQGY
+535 AERVQGY
-542 VSAQRLKTMTDEAW
+542 VSAERLKALTDEAW

-561 ESLVRYHPLFWAA
+561 GSLTRYHPMFWAA

-599 VYQQLMSRQAAGETN
+599 VYQQLMSRKAAGEEG
-614 VAGAYRALL
+614 VAEAYRALL

-648 WQGSMTL
+648 WQGSL
-655 VAAAVDR
+655 AQVAQAIER
-662 FEQTCG
+662 FAQLPA

>member
-1 MWRRRSTVSS
+1 
-11 DWCDGLARLSHW
+11 
-23 LIRPAVRG
+23 
-31 CPGDPCFFRGEP
+31 
-43 AAARPRA
+43 
-50 FHPGQPLPPDI
+50 
-61 DDERLMQQRIYPQ
+61 MQQRVYPQ
-74 QWHNQHIYPALDC
+74 QWQNQHIYPSLDSSV
-87 PELEADMSLARA
+87 LEADMSLARA
-99 NLAGLAGFI
+99 SLAELAVFI
-108 DGLDQV
+108 DGLGPLRDQ
-114 LGNTDA
+114 GAA
-120 LPDFLREV
+120 LQDGLREV
-128 RLRAQRIRNIGWNV
+128 RLRARRIREIGWNIAV
-142 AILAACKGS
+142 LAACTGS
-151 QDARDVLA
+151 QDARDPLA

-175 TLAPVEDLMLG
+175 TLAPIEDLMLG
-186 LPEPEFERLMQDPL
+186 LPEAEFGQLMQDPL
-200 LGEEDYRLRHER
+200 LGEEEYRLRHER

-243 DLVGKIRLVI
+243 DLVGKIRVQVA
-253 DGREMGLAEASNLLS
+253 GQERGLAEASNLLS
-268 SPIRALRREAFD
+268 SPDRAQRKEAFD

-312 KQRVLDALDLS
+312 RVRTLDALDLS
-323 CHQSHIERT
+323 CHQSHIERA

-337 MAETYNA
+337 MQETWQA

-354 MARQLGITDP
+354 MARRLGIEEL

-369 FAPPPAASSREIPF
+369 FAPPPASSHRSIPF

-388 IIAAAFARFD
+388 IIALAFAGFD
-398 PEMGEFARMMAEK
+398 PEMGAFARMMAER

-432 EPVEPRVFITY
+432 DPVEPRVFITY

-496 FEQAQTPEQQQA
+496 FEQARSAEERQA

-535 AARGQGY
+535 AEREQGY
-542 VSAQRLKTMTDEAW
+542 VSSARLKALTDEAW

-561 ESLVRYHPLFWAA
+561 ESLGRYHPMFWAA

-579 IAGLGFYNYP
+579 IAGFGFYNYP

-599 VYQQLMSRQAAGETN
+599 VYQQLMSRKGAGEAN
-614 VAGAYRALL
+614 VAEAYRALL

-648 WQGSMTL
+648 WQGSLAL

-662 FEQTCG
+662 FEQTQS

>member
-1 MWRRRSTVSS
+1 MY
-11 DWCDGLARLSHW
+11 
-23 LIRPAVRG
+23 
-31 CPGDPCFFRGEP
+31 
-43 AAARPRA
+43 
-50 FHPGQPLPPDI
+50 Q
-61 DDERLMQQRIYPQ
+61 Q
-74 QWHNQHIYPALDC
+74 QWNNDHIYPGLDS
-87 PELEADMSLARA
+87 PELEADMRAARHALEELASYM
-99 NLAGLAGFI
+99 AGL
-108 DGLDQV
+108 DGVRSD
-114 LGNTDA
+114 DA
-120 LPDFLREV
+120 ALQDFLREV
-128 RLRAQRIRNIGWNV
+128 RLRARDIRHIGWNV
-142 AILAACKGS
+142 AILAACCGS
-151 QDARDVLA
+151 QDARDPQA

-175 TLAPVEDLMLG
+175 TLAPVEDLMLA
-186 LPEPEFERLMQDPL
+186 LPEDEFAALMSDPL
-200 LGEEDYRLRHER
+200 LGEEAYRLRHER

-218 LPVEAEQLVIGL
+218 LPVAAEQLVIGL

-243 DLVGKIRLVI
+243 DLVGKIRLTI

-268 SPIRALRREAFD
+268 SPIRALRLEAFD

-312 KQRVLDALDLS
+312 KTRVLDALDLS
-323 CHQSHIERT
+323 CHQSHIERA
-332 TLDTL
+332 TLDAL
-337 MAETYNA
+337 MSETWRA
-344 RGLGQRALGL
+344 RGLGQRALEL
-354 MARQLGITDP
+354 MAERLGLDDL

-369 FAPPPAASSREIPF
+369 FAPPPAVSSREIPF

-388 IIAAAFARFD
+388 LIADAFSRFD
-398 PEMGEFARMMAEK
+398 HEMGAFARMMAEK

-432 EPVEPRVFITY
+432 EPVEPRVFVTY

-461 HNWLIRDLP
+461 HNWVIRDLP

-496 FEQAQTPEQQQA
+496 FEQAQSPEEQLA

-515 GAATFLVNI
+515 GVATFLVNI

-535 AARGQGY
+535 AERAQGY
-542 VSAQRLKTMTDEAW
+542 VSAERLKVLTDEAW

-561 ESLVRYHPLFWAA
+561 GSLTRYHPMFWAA

-599 VYQQLMSRQAAGETN
+599 VYQQLMSRKAAGEEGI
-614 VAGAYRALL
+614 AEAYRALL

-629 SAEDLVAKHLG
+629 SAEELVAKHLG

-648 WQGSMTL
+648 WQGSLTQ
-655 VAAAVDR
+655 VARAVER
-662 FEQTCG
+662 FAQLPA

>member
-1 MWRRRSTVSS
+1 
-11 DWCDGLARLSHW
+11 
-23 LIRPAVRG
+23 
-31 CPGDPCFFRGEP
+31 
-43 AAARPRA
+43 
-50 FHPGQPLPPDI
+50 
-61 DDERLMQQRIYPQ
+61 MQQRVYPQ
-74 QWHNQHIYPALDC
+74 QWQNQHIYPSLDSSV
-87 PELEADMSLARA
+87 LEADMSLARA
-99 NLAGLAGFI
+99 SLAELAVFI
-108 DGLDQV
+108 DGLGPLRDQ
-114 LGNTDA
+114 GAA
-120 LPDFLREV
+120 LQDGLRDGLREV
-128 RLRAQRIRNIGWNV
+128 RLRARRIREIGWNIAV
-142 AILAACKGS
+142 LAACTGS
-151 QDARDVLA
+151 QDARDPLA

-175 TLAPVEDLMLG
+175 TLAPIEDLMLG
-186 LPEPEFERLMQDPL
+186 LPEAEFGALMQDPL
-200 LGEEDYRLRHER
+200 LGEEEYRLRHER

-243 DLVGKIRLVI
+243 DLVGKIRVQVA
-253 DGREMGLAEASNLLS
+253 GQERGLAEASNLLS
-268 SPIRALRREAFD
+268 SPDRGQRKEAFD

-312 KQRVLDALDLS
+312 KVRTLDALDLS
-323 CHQSHIERT
+323 CHQSHIERA

-354 MARQLGITDP
+354 MARRLGIEEL

-369 FAPPPAASSREIPF
+369 FAPPPASSHRSIPF

-388 IIAAAFARFD
+388 IIALAFAGFD
-398 PEMGEFARMMAEK
+398 PEMGAFARMMAER

-432 EPVEPRVFITY
+432 DPVEPRVFITY

-496 FEQAQTPEQQQA
+496 FEQARSAEERQA

-535 AARGQGY
+535 AEREQGY
-542 VSAQRLKTMTDEAW
+542 VSSARLKALTDEAW

-561 ESLVRYHPLFWAA
+561 ESLGRYHPMFWAA

-579 IAGLGFYNYP
+579 IAGFGFYNYP

-599 VYQQLMSRQAAGETN
+599 VYQQLMSRKGAGEAN
-614 VAGAYRALL
+614 VAEAYRALL

-648 WQGSMTL
+648 WQGSLAL

-662 FEQTCG
+662 FEQTQS

>member
-1 MWRRRSTVSS
+1 
-11 DWCDGLARLSHW
+11 
-23 LIRPAVRG
+23 
-31 CPGDPCFFRGEP
+31 
-43 AAARPRA
+43 
-50 FHPGQPLPPDI
+50 
-61 DDERLMQQRIYPQ
+61 MQQRVYPQ
-74 QWHNQHIYPALDC
+74 QWQNQHIYPSLDSC
-87 PELEADMSLARA
+87 VLEADMSLARA
-99 NLAGLAGFI
+99 SLAELSGFIEGLAGV
-108 DGLDQV
+108 Q
-114 LGNTDA
+114 GNQPA
-120 LPDFLREV
+120 RQDFLREV
-128 RLRAQRIRNIGWNV
+128 RLRARRIREIGWNIAV
-142 AILAACKGS
+142 LAACTGS
-151 QDARDVLA
+151 QDARDPLA

-175 TLAPVEDLMLG
+175 TLAPIEDLMLG
-186 LPEPEFERLMQDPL
+186 LPEAEFEQLMQDPL
-200 LGEEDYRLRHER
+200 LGEEEYRLRHER

-268 SPIRALRREAFD
+268 SPDRALRKEAFD

-307 ARQRG
+307 SRQRG
-312 KQRVLDALDLS
+312 KVRTLDALDLS
-323 CHQSHIERT
+323 CHQSHIERA

-337 MAETYNA
+337 MQETWQA
-344 RGLGQRALGL
+344 RHLGQRALGL
-354 MARQLGITDP
+354 MARRLGIEEL

-369 FAPPPAASSREIPF
+369 FAPPPASSHRSIPF

-388 IIAAAFARFD
+388 IIALAFTGFD
-398 PEMGEFARMMAEK
+398 PEMGEFARMMAER

-432 EPVEPRVFITY
+432 DPVEPRVFITY

-496 FEQAQTPEQQQA
+496 FEQAQSAEERQA

-535 AARGQGY
+535 AEREQGY
-542 VSAQRLKTMTDEAW
+542 VSSARLKALTDEAW

-561 ESLVRYHPLFWAA
+561 ESLGRYHPMFWAA

-579 IAGLGFYNYP
+579 IAGFGFYNYP

-599 VYQQLMSRQAAGETN
+599 VYQQLISRQAAGEQD
-614 VAGAYRALL
+614 VAQAYRALL

-629 SAEDLVAKHLG
+629 SAEELVVKHLG

-648 WQGSMTL
+648 WQGSLAL

-662 FEQTCG
+662 FEQTLS

>member
-1 MWRRRSTVSS
+1 MY
-11 DWCDGLARLSHW
+11 
-23 LIRPAVRG
+23 
-31 CPGDPCFFRGEP
+31 
-43 AAARPRA
+43 
-50 FHPGQPLPPDI
+50 Q
-61 DDERLMQQRIYPQ
+61 Q
-74 QWHNQHIYPALDC
+74 QWNNDHIYPGLDS
-87 PELEADMSLARA
+87 PELEADMRAARHALEELASYM
-99 NLAGLAGFI
+99 AGL
-108 DGLDQV
+108 DGVRDD
-114 LGNTDA
+114 DA
-120 LPDFLREV
+120 ALLDFLREV
-128 RLRAQRIRNIGWNV
+128 RLRTRDIHNIGWNM
-142 AILAACKGS
+142 AILAACRGS
-151 QDARDVLA
+151 QDARDPQA

-175 TLAPVEDLMLG
+175 TLAPVEDLMLA
-186 LPEPEFERLMQDPL
+186 LPEEEFAALMRDPL
-200 LGEEDYRLRHER
+200 LGEEAYRLRHER

-218 LPVEAEQLVIGL
+218 LPVAAEQLVIGL

-268 SPIRALRREAFD
+268 SPQRSLRREAFD

-312 KQRVLDALDLS
+312 NTRLLDALDLS
-323 CHQSHIERT
+323 CHQSHIERA
-332 TLDTL
+332 TLDAL
-337 MAETYNA
+337 MSETWRA
-344 RGLGQRALGL
+344 RGLGQRALEL
-354 MARQLGITDP
+354 MAARLGIDDP
-364 GPEDL
+364 GAEDL
-369 FAPPPAASSREIPF
+369 FAPPPASSSRDIPF
-383 EEAIE
+383 DEAIE
-388 IIAAAFARFD
+388 LIADAFSRFD
-398 PEMGEFARMMAEK
+398 PEMGAFARMMAEK

-432 EPVEPRVFITY
+432 EPVEPRVFVTY

-461 HNWLIRDLP
+461 HNWVIRDLP
-470 MSQRSY
+470 MSQRRY

-496 FEQAQTPEQQQA
+496 FEQAQSPEEQLA

-515 GAATFLVNI
+515 GAATFLINI

-530 EQALV
+530 ERALV
-535 AARGQGY
+535 AERAQGY
-542 VSAQRLKTMTDEAW
+542 VPAERLKALTDEAW
-556 GRWYE
+556 GCWYE
-561 ESLVRYHPLFWAA
+561 GSLTRYHPMFWAA

-579 IAGLGFYNYP
+579 IAGFGFYNYP

-599 VYQQLMSRQAAGETN
+599 VYQQLMSRKAAGEEG
-614 VAGAYRALL
+614 VAEAYRALL

-640 QDIREAAF
+640 QDIREAVF
-648 WQGSMTL
+648 WQGSL
-655 VAAAVDR
+655 AQVAQAVER
-662 FEQTCG
+662 FAQLPA

>member
-1 MWRRRSTVSS
+1 
-11 DWCDGLARLSHW
+11 
-23 LIRPAVRG
+23 
-31 CPGDPCFFRGEP
+31 
-43 AAARPRA
+43 
-50 FHPGQPLPPDI
+50 
-61 DDERLMQQRIYPQ
+61 MQQPVYPQ
-74 QWHNQHIYPALDC
+74 QWHNQHIYPSLDSAM
-87 PELEADMSLARA
+87 LEADMSLARA
-99 NLAGLAGFI
+99 SLEELTGFI
-108 DGLDQV
+108 NGLGAVREQA
-114 LGNTDA
+114 DA
-120 LPDFLREV
+120 LQDFLREV
-128 RLRAQRIRNIGWNV
+128 RLRAQRIRNIGWNIAV
-142 AILAACKGS
+142 LAASQGS
-151 QDARDVLA
+151 QDARDPLA

-175 TLAPVEDLMLG
+175 ALAPVEDLMLG
-186 LPEPEFERLMQDPL
+186 LPESEFERLMQDPL

-243 DLVGKIRLVI
+243 DLVGKIRLHI
-253 DGREMGLAEASNLLS
+253 DGRERGLAEASNLLS
-268 SPIRALRREAFD
+268 SPERALRREAFD

-312 KQRVLDALDLS
+312 KVRQLDALDLS
-323 CHQSHIERT
+323 CHQSHIERA
-332 TLDTL
+332 TLDTM
-337 MAETYNA
+337 MAETYRA

-354 MARQLGITDP
+354 MAGKLGIDEL

-369 FAPPPAASSREIPF
+369 FAPPPASVSRTITF
-383 EEAIE
+383 EEAID
-388 IIAAAFARFD
+388 IIAAAFTRFD
-398 PEMGEFARMMAEK
+398 PEMGAFARMMAER

-470 MSQRSY
+470 MSQRGY

-496 FEQAQTPEQQQA
+496 FEQAQNPEQRQA

-524 PARFDF
+524 PARFEF
-530 EQALV
+530 ELALV
-535 AARGQGY
+535 AEREQGY
-542 VSAQRLKTMTDEAW
+542 VPAARLKSLTDEAW

-561 ESLVRYHPLFWAA
+561 GSLARYHPMFWAA

-579 IAGLGFYNYP
+579 IAGFGFYNYP

-599 VYQQLMSRQAAGETN
+599 VYHQLMSRQAQGEAN
-614 VAGAYRALL
+614 VAEAYRALL

-648 WQGSMTL
+648 WQGSLAL

-662 FEQTCG
+662 FEQTQG

>member
-1 MWRRRSTVSS
+1 
-11 DWCDGLARLSHW
+11 
-23 LIRPAVRG
+23 
-31 CPGDPCFFRGEP
+31 
-43 AAARPRA
+43 
-50 FHPGQPLPPDI
+50 
-61 DDERLMQQRIYPQ
+61 MQQRVYPQ
-74 QWHNQHIYPALDC
+74 QWQNDHIYPSLDSC
-87 PELEADMSLARA
+87 VLEADMSLARA
-99 NLAGLAGFI
+99 SLAELSGFIEGLALVPRTPG
-108 DGLDQV
+108 
-114 LGNTDA
+114 A
-120 LPDFLREV
+120 LQDFLREV
-128 RLRAQRIRNIGWNV
+128 RLRARRIRDIGWNIAV
-142 AILAACKGS
+142 LAACKGS
-151 QDARDVLA
+151 QDARDPLA
-159 KQLASRARA
+159 KQVASRARA

-175 TLAPVEDLMLG
+175 TLAPIEDLMLG
-186 LPEPEFERLMQDPL
+186 LPAPEFEQLMADPL
-200 LGEEDYRLRHER
+200 LGEEGYRLRHER

-230 GTDGLHAWGNLYN
+230 GTDGLHAWGNLYS

-253 DGREMGLAEASNLLS
+253 AGREMGLAEASNLLS
-268 SPIRALRREAFD
+268 SPDRALRKEAFD

-307 ARQRG
+307 SRQRG
-312 KQRVLDALDLS
+312 KHRRLDALDLS
-323 CHQSHIERT
+323 CHQSHIERA

-337 MAETYNA
+337 MAETWQA
-344 RGLGQRALGL
+344 RHLGQRALGL
-354 MARQLGITDP
+354 MAGHLGLEVL

-369 FAPPPAASSREIPF
+369 FAPPPAASRREIPF
-383 EEAIE
+383 EEAVD
-388 IIAAAFARFD
+388 IIAQAFARFD
-398 PEMGEFARMMAEK
+398 PEMGDFARMMAER

-496 FEQAQTPEQQQA
+496 YEQARSAEERLA
-508 IAWAEAD
+508 IAWADAD

-530 EQALV
+530 ERALV
-535 AARGQGY
+535 AEREQGY
-542 VSAQRLKTMTDEAW
+542 VSSARLKGLTDEAW

-561 ESLVRYHPLFWAA
+561 QSLDRYHPLFWAA

-579 IAGLGFYNYP
+579 IAGFGFYNYP

-599 VYQQLMSRQAAGETN
+599 VYQQLMSRQAAGEAG
-614 VAGAYRALL
+614 VAEAYRALL

-629 SAEDLVAKHLG
+629 SAEELVERHLG
-640 QDIREAAF
+640 QDIRKPAF
-648 WQGSMTL
+648 WQGSLAL
-655 VAAAVDR
+655 VEAAVAR
-662 FEQTCG
+662 FAQCGS

>member
-1 MWRRRSTVSS
+1 
-11 DWCDGLARLSHW
+11 
-23 LIRPAVRG
+23 
-31 CPGDPCFFRGEP
+31 
-43 AAARPRA
+43 
-50 FHPGQPLPPDI
+50 
-61 DDERLMQQRIYPQ
+61 
-74 QWHNQHIYPALDC
+74 
-87 PELEADMSLARA
+87 MSLARA
-99 NLAGLAGFI
+99 SLAELSGFIEGLA
-108 DGLDQV
+108 QV
-114 LGNTDA
+114 PRTPGA
-120 LPDFLREV
+120 LQDFLREV
-128 RLRAQRIRNIGWNV
+128 RLRARRIRDIGWNIAV
-142 AILAACKGS
+142 LAACKGS
-151 QDARDVLA
+151 QDARDPLA
-159 KQLASRARA
+159 KQVASRARA

-175 TLAPVEDLMLG
+175 TLAPIEDLMLG
-186 LPEPEFERLMQDPL
+186 LPAPEFEQLMADPL
-200 LGEEDYRLRHER
+200 LGEEGYRLRHER

-253 DGREMGLAEASNLLS
+253 AGREMGLAEASNLLS
-268 SPIRALRREAFD
+268 SPDRALRKEAFD

-307 ARQRG
+307 SRQRG
-312 KQRVLDALDLS
+312 KHRRLDALDLS
-323 CHQSHIERT
+323 CHQSHIERA

-337 MAETYNA
+337 MTETWQA
-344 RGLGQRALGL
+344 RHLGQRALGL
-354 MARQLGITDP
+354 MAGHLGREVL

-369 FAPPPAASSREIPF
+369 FVPPPAASRREIPF
-383 EEAIE
+383 EEAVD
-388 IIAAAFARFD
+388 IIALAFARFD
-398 PEMGEFARMMAEK
+398 PEMGDFARMMAER

-496 FEQAQTPEQQQA
+496 YEQARSAEERLA
-508 IAWAEAD
+508 IAWADAD

-530 EQALV
+530 ERALV
-535 AARGQGY
+535 AEREQGY
-542 VSAQRLKTMTDEAW
+542 VSSARLKGLTDEAW

-561 ESLVRYHPLFWAA
+561 QSLDRYHPLFWAA

-579 IAGLGFYNYP
+579 IAGFGFYNYP

-599 VYQQLMSRQAAGETN
+599 VYQQLMSRQAAGEEG
-614 VAGAYRALL
+614 VAKAYRALL

-629 SAEDLVAKHLG
+629 SAEELVERHLG
-640 QDIREAAF
+640 QDIRKPAF
-648 WQGSMTL
+648 WQGSLAL
-655 VAAAVDR
+655 VEAAGARFAQWDR
-662 FEQTCG
+662 SPPQPRFAPSPPGAGPCHSGPDARFGGPKGRDPKQESGMFWWRKALSLG

>member
-1 MWRRRSTVSS
+1 MY
-11 DWCDGLARLSHW
+11 
-23 LIRPAVRG
+23 
-31 CPGDPCFFRGEP
+31 
-43 AAARPRA
+43 
-50 FHPGQPLPPDI
+50 Q
-61 DDERLMQQRIYPQ
+61 Q
-74 QWHNQHIYPALDC
+74 QWNNDHIYPGLDS
-87 PELEADMSLARA
+87 PELEADMRAARHALEELASYM
-99 NLAGLAGFI
+99 AGL
-108 DGLDQV
+108 DGVRDD
-114 LGNTDA
+114 DA
-120 LPDFLREV
+120 ALLDFLREV
-128 RLRAQRIRNIGWNV
+128 RLRTRDIHNIGWNM
-142 AILAACKGS
+142 AILAACRGS
-151 QDARDVLA
+151 QDARDPQA
-159 KQLASRARA
+159 KQLASRART
-168 LNADLFK
+168 LIADLFK
-175 TLAPVEDLMLG
+175 MLAPVEDLMLA
-186 LPEPEFERLMQDPL
+186 LPEEEFSALMRDPL
-200 LGEEDYRLRHER
+200 LGEEAYRLRHER

-218 LPVEAEQLVIGL
+218 LPVAAEQLVIGL

-243 DLVGKIRLVI
+243 DLVGKIRLTI

-268 SPIRALRREAFD
+268 SPVRALRLEAFD

-312 KQRVLDALDLS
+312 NTRLLDALDLS
-323 CHQSHIERT
+323 CHQSHIERA
-332 TLDTL
+332 TLDAL
-337 MAETYNA
+337 MSEAWRA
-344 RGLGQRALGL
+344 RGLGQRALEL
-354 MARQLGITDP
+354 MAERLGLDDL

-369 FAPPPAASSREIPF
+369 FAPPPASSSRDIPF
-383 EEAIE
+383 DEAIE
-388 IIAAAFARFD
+388 LIADAFSRFD
-398 PEMGEFARMMAEK
+398 PEMGAFARMMAEK

-432 EPVEPRVFITY
+432 EPVEPRVFVTY

-461 HNWLIRDLP
+461 HNWVIRDLP
-470 MSQRSY
+470 MSQRRY

-496 FEQAQTPEQQQA
+496 FEQAQSTEEQLV

-530 EQALV
+530 ERALV
-535 AARGQGY
+535 AERAQGY
-542 VSAQRLKTMTDEAW
+542 VPAERLKALTDEAW

-561 ESLVRYHPLFWAA
+561 GSLTRYHPMFWAA

-579 IAGLGFYNYP
+579 IAGFGFYNYP

-599 VYQQLMSRQAAGETN
+599 VYQQLMSRKAAGEEG
-614 VAGAYRALL
+614 VAEAYRALL

-648 WQGSMTL
+648 WQGSL
-655 VAAAVDR
+655 AQVAQAVER
-662 FEQTCG
+662 FTQLPA

>member
-1 MWRRRSTVSS
+1 
-11 DWCDGLARLSHW
+11 
-23 LIRPAVRG
+23 
-31 CPGDPCFFRGEP
+31 
-43 AAARPRA
+43 
-50 FHPGQPLPPDI
+50 
-61 DDERLMQQRIYPQ
+61 MQQRIYPQ
-74 QWHNQHIYPALDC
+74 QWQNQHIYPALDC
-87 PELEADMSLARA
+87 PQVSADLALARA
-99 NLAGLAGFI
+99 SLDELGLFI
-108 DGLDQV
+108 EGLGAARANAQ
-114 LGNTDA
+114 A
-120 LPDFLREV
+120 LQDFLREV
-128 RLRAQRIRNIGWNV
+128 RLRTQRIRNIGWNLAV
-142 AILAACKGS
+142 LAACRGS
-151 QDARDVLA
+151 QDARDELA

-175 TLAPVEDLMLG
+175 TLAPVEDLMLA
-186 LPEPEFERLMQDPL
+186 LPEPEFEQLMADSL
-200 LGEEDYRLRHER
+200 LREEAYRLRHER
-212 RLQDQR
+212 LLQDQR

-268 SPIRALRREAFD
+268 SPLRALRREAFD

-307 ARQRG
+307 SRQRG
-312 KQRVLDALDLS
+312 RSRQLDALDLS
-323 CHQSHIERT
+323 CHQSHIERA

-337 MAETYNA
+337 MQETWRA

-354 MARQLGITDP
+354 MAERLGIEEL

-369 FAPPPAASSREIPF
+369 FAPPPAAVSREIPF

-388 IIAAAFARFD
+388 IIAEAFSRFD

-470 MSQRSY
+470 MSQRRY

-496 FEQAQTPEQQQA
+496 FEQAQSSEEQQA

-530 EQALV
+530 ERALV
-535 AARGQGY
+535 AERASGY
-542 VSAQRLKTMTDEAW
+542 VSPARLKALTDEAW

-561 ESLVRYHPLFWAA
+561 QSLCRYHPLFWAA

-579 IAGLGFYNYP
+579 IAGFGFYNYP

-599 VYQQLMSRQAAGETN
+599 VYQQLMHRQKTGEQN
-614 VAGAYRALL
+614 VAQAYRDLL

-640 QDIREAAF
+640 QDIREPAF
-648 WQGSMTL
+648 WQGSLAL
-655 VAAAVDR
+655 VEAAVER
-662 FEQTCG
+662 FAQTRG

>member
-1 MWRRRSTVSS
+1 
-11 DWCDGLARLSHW
+11 
-23 LIRPAVRG
+23 
-31 CPGDPCFFRGEP
+31 
-43 AAARPRA
+43 
-50 FHPGQPLPPDI
+50 
-61 DDERLMQQRIYPQ
+61 MQQRVYPQ
-74 QWHNQHIYPALDC
+74 QWQNQHIYPSLDSSV
-87 PELEADMSLARA
+87 LEADMSLARA
-99 NLAGLAGFI
+99 SLAELAVFI
-108 DGLDQV
+108 DGLGPLRDQ
-114 LGNTDA
+114 GAA
-120 LPDFLREV
+120 LQDGLRDGLREV
-128 RLRAQRIRNIGWNV
+128 RLRARRIREIGWNIAV
-142 AILAACKGS
+142 LAACTGS
-151 QDARDVLA
+151 QDARDPLA

-175 TLAPVEDLMLG
+175 TLAPIEDLMLG
-186 LPEPEFERLMQDPL
+186 LPEAEFGQLMQDPL
-200 LGEEDYRLRHER
+200 LGEEEYRLRHER

-243 DLVGKIRLVI
+243 DLVGKIRVQVA
-253 DGREMGLAEASNLLS
+253 GQERGLAEASNLLS
-268 SPIRALRREAFD
+268 SPDRAQRKEAFD

-312 KQRVLDALDLS
+312 RVRTLDALDLS
-323 CHQSHIERT
+323 CHQSHIERA

-354 MARQLGITDP
+354 MARRLGIEEL

-369 FAPPPAASSREIPF
+369 FAPPPASSHRSIPF

-388 IIAAAFARFD
+388 IIALAFAGFD
-398 PEMGEFARMMAEK
+398 PEMGAFARMMAER

-432 EPVEPRVFITY
+432 DPVEPRVFITY

-496 FEQAQTPEQQQA
+496 FEQARSAEERQA

-535 AARGQGY
+535 AEREQGY
-542 VSAQRLKTMTDEAW
+542 VSSARLKALTDEAW

-561 ESLVRYHPLFWAA
+561 KSLGRYHPMFWAA

-579 IAGLGFYNYP
+579 IAGFGFYNYP

-599 VYQQLMSRQAAGETN
+599 VYQQLISRQAAGEQD
-614 VAGAYRALL
+614 VAQAYRALL

-648 WQGSMTL
+648 WQGSLAL

-662 FEQTCG
+662 FEQTQG

>member
-1 MWRRRSTVSS
+1 
-11 DWCDGLARLSHW
+11 
-23 LIRPAVRG
+23 
-31 CPGDPCFFRGEP
+31 
-43 AAARPRA
+43 
-50 FHPGQPLPPDI
+50 
-61 DDERLMQQRIYPQ
+61 MQQRVYPQ
-74 QWHNQHIYPALDC
+74 QWQNQHIYPSLDSSV
-87 PELEADMSLARA
+87 LEADMSLARA
-99 NLAGLAGFI
+99 SLAELAVFI
-108 DGLDQV
+108 DGLGQLRDQ
-114 LGNTDA
+114 GAA
-120 LPDFLREV
+120 LQDGLRDGLREV
-128 RLRAQRIRNIGWNV
+128 RLRARRIREIGWNIAV
-142 AILAACKGS
+142 LAACTGS
-151 QDARDVLA
+151 QDARDPLA

-175 TLAPVEDLMLG
+175 TLAPIEDLMLG
-186 LPEPEFERLMQDPL
+186 LPEAEFGQLMQDPL
-200 LGEEDYRLRHER
+200 LGEEEYRLRHER

-243 DLVGKIRLVI
+243 DLVGKIRVQVA
-253 DGREMGLAEASNLLS
+253 GQERGLAEASNLLS
-268 SPIRALRREAFD
+268 SPDRAQRKEAFD

-307 ARQRG
+307 SRQRG
-312 KQRVLDALDLS
+312 RVRTLDALDLS
-323 CHQSHIERT
+323 CHQSHIERA

-337 MAETYNA
+337 MRETWQA
-344 RGLGQRALGL
+344 RHLGQRALGL
-354 MARQLGITDP
+354 MARRLGIEEL

-369 FAPPPAASSREIPF
+369 FAPPPASSHRSIPF

-388 IIAAAFARFD
+388 IIALAFAGFD
-398 PEMGEFARMMAEK
+398 PEMGAFARMMAER

-432 EPVEPRVFITY
+432 DPVEPRVFITY

-496 FEQAQTPEQQQA
+496 FEQARSAEERQA

-535 AARGQGY
+535 AEREQGY
-542 VSAQRLKTMTDEAW
+542 VSSARLKALTDEAW

-561 ESLVRYHPLFWAA
+561 KSLGRYHPMFWAA

-579 IAGLGFYNYP
+579 IAGFGFYNYP

-599 VYQQLMSRQAAGETN
+599 VYQQLMSRKGAGEAN
-614 VAGAYRALL
+614 VAEAYRALL

-648 WQGSMTL
+648 WQGSLAL

-662 FEQTCG
+662 FEQTQS

>member
-1 MWRRRSTVSS
+1 
-11 DWCDGLARLSHW
+11 
-23 LIRPAVRG
+23 
-31 CPGDPCFFRGEP
+31 
-43 AAARPRA
+43 
-50 FHPGQPLPPDI
+50 
-61 DDERLMQQRIYPQ
+61 MQQRVYPQ
-74 QWHNQHIYPALDC
+74 QWQNQHIYPSLDSC
-87 PELEADMSLARA
+87 VLEADMSLARA
-99 NLAGLAGFI
+99 SLAELSGFIEGLAGV
-108 DGLDQV
+108 Q
-114 LGNTDA
+114 GNQPA
-120 LPDFLREV
+120 RQDFLREV
-128 RLRAQRIRNIGWNV
+128 RLRARRIREIGWNIAV
-142 AILAACKGS
+142 LAACTGS
-151 QDARDVLA
+151 QDARDPLA
-159 KQLASRARA
+159 KQMASRARA

-175 TLAPVEDLMLG
+175 TLAPIEDLMLG
-186 LPEPEFERLMQDPL
+186 LPEAEFEQLMQDPL
-200 LGEEDYRLRHER
+200 LGEEEYRLRHER

-268 SPIRALRREAFD
+268 SPDRALRKEAFD

-307 ARQRG
+307 SRQRG
-312 KQRVLDALDLS
+312 KVRTLDALDLS
-323 CHQSHIERT
+323 CHQSHIERA

-337 MAETYNA
+337 MQETWQA

-354 MARQLGITDP
+354 MARRLGIEEL

-369 FAPPPAASSREIPF
+369 FAPPPASSHRSIPF

-388 IIAAAFARFD
+388 IIALAFTGFD
-398 PEMGEFARMMAEK
+398 PEMGEFARMMAER

-432 EPVEPRVFITY
+432 DPVEPRVFITY

-496 FEQAQTPEQQQA
+496 FEQARSAEERQA

-535 AARGQGY
+535 AEREQGY
-542 VSAQRLKTMTDEAW
+542 VSSARLKALTDEAW

-561 ESLVRYHPLFWAA
+561 KSLSRYHPMFWAA

-579 IAGLGFYNYP
+579 IAGFGFYNYP

-599 VYQQLMSRQAAGETN
+599 VYQQLISRQAAGEQD
-614 VAGAYRALL
+614 VAQAYRALL

-629 SAEDLVAKHLG
+629 SAEELVMKHLG

-648 WQGSMTL
+648 WQGSLAL

-662 FEQTCG
+662 FEQTLS

>member
-1 MWRRRSTVSS
+1 MY
-11 DWCDGLARLSHW
+11 
-23 LIRPAVRG
+23 
-31 CPGDPCFFRGEP
+31 
-43 AAARPRA
+43 
-50 FHPGQPLPPDI
+50 Q
-61 DDERLMQQRIYPQ
+61 Q
-74 QWHNQHIYPALDC
+74 QWNNDHIYPGLDST
-87 PELEADMSLARA
+87 ELEADMRAARHALEELASYM
-99 NLAGLAGFI
+99 AGL
-108 DGLDQV
+108 DGV
-114 LGNTDA
+114 RDA
-120 LPDFLREV
+120 DAALLDFLREV
-128 RLRAQRIRNIGWNV
+128 RLRARDIRHIGWNV
-142 AILAACKGS
+142 AILATCRGS
-151 QDARDVLA
+151 QDARDPQA

-175 TLAPVEDLMLG
+175 TLAPVEDLMLA
-186 LPEPEFERLMQDPL
+186 LPEEKFAALMSDPL
-200 LGEEDYRLRHER
+200 LGEEAYRLGHER

-218 LPVEAEQLVIGL
+218 LPVAAEQLVIGL

-243 DLVGKIRLVI
+243 DLVGKIRLTI

-268 SPIRALRREAFD
+268 SPVRALRLEAFD

-312 KQRVLDALDLS
+312 KTRVLDALDLS
-323 CHQSHIERT
+323 CHQSHIERA
-332 TLDTL
+332 TLDAL
-337 MAETYNA
+337 MSETWRA
-344 RGLGQRALGL
+344 RGLGQRALEL
-354 MARQLGITDP
+354 MAERLGLDDL

-369 FAPPPAASSREIPF
+369 FAPPPASSSRDIPF
-383 EEAIE
+383 DEAIAL
-388 IIAAAFARFD
+388 IADAFSRFD
-398 PEMGEFARMMAEK
+398 PEMGAFARMMAEK

-432 EPVEPRVFITY
+432 EPVEPRVFVTY

-461 HNWLIRDLP
+461 HNWVIRDLP

-496 FEQAQTPEQQQA
+496 FEQAQSPEEQLA

-535 AARGQGY
+535 AERAQGY
-542 VSAQRLKTMTDEAW
+542 VPAARLKALTDEAW

-561 ESLVRYHPLFWAA
+561 GSLTRYHPMFWAA

-599 VYQQLMSRQAAGETN
+599 VYQQLMSRKAAGEEGI
-614 VAGAYRALL
+614 AEAYRALL

-648 WQGSMTL
+648 WQGSL
-655 VAAAVDR
+655 AQVAQAVER
-662 FEQTCG
+662 FEQLPA

>member
-1 MWRRRSTVSS
+1 
-11 DWCDGLARLSHW
+11 
-23 LIRPAVRG
+23 
-31 CPGDPCFFRGEP
+31 
-43 AAARPRA
+43 
-50 FHPGQPLPPDI
+50 
-61 DDERLMQQRIYPQ
+61 MQQRVYPQ
-74 QWHNQHIYPALDC
+74 QWQNQHIYPSLDSSV
-87 PELEADMSLARA
+87 LEADMSLARA
-99 NLAGLAGFI
+99 SLAELAVFI
-108 DGLDQV
+108 DGLGPLRDQ
-114 LGNTDA
+114 GAA
-120 LPDFLREV
+120 LQDGLRDGLREV
-128 RLRAQRIRNIGWNV
+128 RLRARRIREIGWNIAV
-142 AILAACKGS
+142 LAACTGS
-151 QDARDVLA
+151 QDARDPLA
-159 KQLASRARA
+159 KQLASRA

-175 TLAPVEDLMLG
+175 TLAPIEDLMLG
-186 LPEPEFERLMQDPL
+186 LPEAEFGQLMQDPL
-200 LGEEDYRLRHER
+200 LGEEEYRLRHER

-243 DLVGKIRLVI
+243 DLVGKIRVQVA
-253 DGREMGLAEASNLLS
+253 GQERGLAEASNLLS
-268 SPIRALRREAFD
+268 SPDRAQRKEAFD

-312 KQRVLDALDLS
+312 RVRTLDALDLS
-323 CHQSHIERT
+323 CHQSHIERA

-337 MAETYNA
+337 MRETWQA
-344 RGLGQRALGL
+344 RHLGQRALGL
-354 MARQLGITDP
+354 MARRLGIEEL

-369 FAPPPAASSREIPF
+369 FAPPPASSHRSIPF

-388 IIAAAFARFD
+388 IIALAFTGFD
-398 PEMGEFARMMAEK
+398 PEMGEFARMMAER

-432 EPVEPRVFITY
+432 DPVEPRVFITY

-496 FEQAQTPEQQQA
+496 FEQARSAEERQA

-535 AARGQGY
+535 AEREQGY
-542 VSAQRLKTMTDEAW
+542 VSSARLKALTDEAW

-561 ESLVRYHPLFWAA
+561 KSLGRYHPMFWAA

-579 IAGLGFYNYP
+579 IAGFGFYNYP

-599 VYQQLMSRQAAGETN
+599 VYQQLMSRKGAGEAN
-614 VAGAYRALL
+614 VAEAYRALL

-648 WQGSMTL
+648 WQGSLAL

-662 FEQTCG
+662 FEQTQS

>member
-1 MWRRRSTVSS
+1 
-11 DWCDGLARLSHW
+11 
-23 LIRPAVRG
+23 
-31 CPGDPCFFRGEP
+31 
-43 AAARPRA
+43 
-50 FHPGQPLPPDI
+50 
-61 DDERLMQQRIYPQ
+61 MQQRVYPQ
-74 QWHNQHIYPALDC
+74 QWQNQHIYPSLDSSV
-87 PELEADMSLARA
+87 LEADMSLARA
-99 NLAGLAGFI
+99 SLAELAVFI
-108 DGLDQV
+108 DGLGQLRDQ
-114 LGNTDA
+114 GAA
-120 LPDFLREV
+120 LQDGLRDGLREV
-128 RLRAQRIRNIGWNV
+128 RLRARRIREIGWNIAV
-142 AILAACKGS
+142 LAACTGS
-151 QDARDVLA
+151 QDARDPLA

-175 TLAPVEDLMLG
+175 TLAPIEDLMLG
-186 LPEPEFERLMQDPL
+186 LPEAEFGQLMQDPL
-200 LGEEDYRLRHER
+200 LGEEEYRLRHER

-243 DLVGKIRLVI
+243 DLVGKIRVQVA
-253 DGREMGLAEASNLLS
+253 GQERGLAEASNLLS
-268 SPIRALRREAFD
+268 SPDRAQRKEAFD

-307 ARQRG
+307 SRQRG
-312 KQRVLDALDLS
+312 RVRTLDALDLS
-323 CHQSHIERT
+323 CHQSHIERA

-337 MAETYNA
+337 MRETWQA

-354 MARQLGITDP
+354 MARRLGIEEL

-369 FAPPPAASSREIPF
+369 FAPPPASSHRSIPF

-388 IIAAAFARFD
+388 IIALAFAGFD
-398 PEMGEFARMMAEK
+398 PEMGAFARMMAER

-432 EPVEPRVFITY
+432 DPVEPRVFITY

-496 FEQAQTPEQQQA
+496 FEQARSAEERQA

-535 AARGQGY
+535 AEREQGY
-542 VSAQRLKTMTDEAW
+542 VSSARLKALTDEAW

-561 ESLVRYHPLFWAA
+561 KSLGRYHPMFWAA

-579 IAGLGFYNYP
+579 IAGFGFYNYP

-599 VYQQLMSRQAAGETN
+599 VYQQLMSRKGAGEAN
-614 VAGAYRALL
+614 VAEAYRALL

-648 WQGSMTL
+648 WQGSLAL

-662 FEQTCG
+662 FEQTQS

>member
-1 MWRRRSTVSS
+1 
-11 DWCDGLARLSHW
+11 
-23 LIRPAVRG
+23 
-31 CPGDPCFFRGEP
+31 
-43 AAARPRA
+43 
-50 FHPGQPLPPDI
+50 
-61 DDERLMQQRIYPQ
+61 MQQRVYPQ
-74 QWHNQHIYPALDC
+74 QWQNQHIYPSLDSSV
-87 PELEADMSLARA
+87 LEADMSLARA
-99 NLAGLAGFI
+99 SLAELAVFI
-108 DGLDQV
+108 DGLGPLRDQ
-114 LGNTDA
+114 GAA
-120 LPDFLREV
+120 LQDGMRDGLRDGLREV
-128 RLRAQRIRNIGWNV
+128 RLRARRIREIGWNIAV
-142 AILAACKGS
+142 LAACTGS
-151 QDARDVLA
+151 QDARDPLA

-175 TLAPVEDLMLG
+175 TLAPIEDLMLG
-186 LPEPEFERLMQDPL
+186 LPEAEFGALMQDPL
-200 LGEEDYRLRHER
+200 LGEEEYRLRHER

-243 DLVGKIRLVI
+243 DLVGKIRVQVA
-253 DGREMGLAEASNLLS
+253 GQERGLAEASNLLS
-268 SPIRALRREAFD
+268 SPDRAQRKEAFD

-307 ARQRG
+307 SRQRG
-312 KQRVLDALDLS
+312 RVRTLDALDLS
-323 CHQSHIERT
+323 CHQSHIERA

-337 MAETYNA
+337 MQETWQA
-344 RGLGQRALGL
+344 RHLGQRALGL
-354 MARQLGITDP
+354 MARRLGIEEL

-369 FAPPPAASSREIPF
+369 FAPPPASSHRSIPF

-388 IIAAAFARFD
+388 IIALAFAGFD
-398 PEMGEFARMMAEK
+398 PEMGAFARMMAER

-432 EPVEPRVFITY
+432 DPVEPRVFITY

-496 FEQAQTPEQQQA
+496 FEQARSAEERQA

-535 AARGQGY
+535 AEREQGY
-542 VSAQRLKTMTDEAW
+542 VSSARLKALTDEAW

-561 ESLVRYHPLFWAA
+561 KSLGRYHPMFWAA

-579 IAGLGFYNYP
+579 IAGFGFYNYP

-599 VYQQLMSRQAAGETN
+599 VYQQLMSRKGAGEAN
-614 VAGAYRALL
+614 VAEAYRALL

-648 WQGSMTL
+648 WQGSLAL

-662 FEQTCG
+662 FEQTQS

>member
-1 MWRRRSTVSS
+1 
-11 DWCDGLARLSHW
+11 
-23 LIRPAVRG
+23 
-31 CPGDPCFFRGEP
+31 
-43 AAARPRA
+43 
-50 FHPGQPLPPDI
+50 
-61 DDERLMQQRIYPQ
+61 MQQRVYPQ
-74 QWHNQHIYPALDC
+74 QWQNQHIYPSLDSSV
-87 PELEADMSLARA
+87 LEADMSLARA
-99 NLAGLAGFI
+99 SLAELAVFI
-108 DGLDQV
+108 DGLGPLRDQ
-114 LGNTDA
+114 GAA
-120 LPDFLREV
+120 LQDGLRDGLREV
-128 RLRAQRIRNIGWNV
+128 RLRARRIREIGWNIAV
-142 AILAACKGS
+142 LAACTGS
-151 QDARDVLA
+151 QDARDPLA

-175 TLAPVEDLMLG
+175 TLAPIEDLMLG
-186 LPEPEFERLMQDPL
+186 LPEAEFGALMQDPL
-200 LGEEDYRLRHER
+200 LGEEEYRLRHER

-243 DLVGKIRLVI
+243 DLVGKIRVQVA
-253 DGREMGLAEASNLLS
+253 GQERGLAEASNLLS
-268 SPIRALRREAFD
+268 SPDRAQRKEAFD

-307 ARQRG
+307 SRQRG
-312 KQRVLDALDLS
+312 RVRPLDALDLS
-323 CHQSHIERT
+323 CHQSHIERA

-354 MARQLGITDP
+354 MARRLGIEEL

-369 FAPPPAASSREIPF
+369 FAPPPASSHRSIPF

-388 IIAAAFARFD
+388 IIALAFAGFD
-398 PEMGEFARMMAEK
+398 PEMGAFARMMAER

-432 EPVEPRVFITY
+432 DPVEPRVFITY

-496 FEQAQTPEQQQA
+496 FEQARNAEERQA

-535 AARGQGY
+535 AEREQGY
-542 VSAQRLKTMTDEAW
+542 VSSARLKALTDEAW

-561 ESLVRYHPLFWAA
+561 KSLGRYHPMFWAA

-579 IAGLGFYNYP
+579 IAGFGFYNYP

-599 VYQQLMSRQAAGETN
+599 VYQQLMSRKGAGEAN
-614 VAGAYRALL
+614 VAEAYRALL

-648 WQGSMTL
+648 WQGSLAL

-662 FEQTCG
+662 FEQTQS